1 MLEESA
7 VEYHHGTGKMLEG
20 LEEQLDGLRA
30 GDKKSGIIPAE
41 KAFGG
46 PSHQHKKVI
55 PRAEFPKDTELV
67 PGATFKAGIEG
78 QEVVIE
84 VIEIRDKEIH
94 AVLKHALADKNILFD
109 VEVLTVRD
117 PAAAPPPLPAD
128 AIASDDDEA

>member
-1 MLEESA
+1 M
-7 VEYHHGTGKMLEG
+7 EYHHGAGKMLEG
-20 LEEQLDGLRA
+20 LEEELEGLSA
-30 GDKKSGIIPAE
+30 GDKKSGVIPSA

-55 PRAEFPKDTELV
+55 PRAEFPKDIELT
-67 PGATFKAGIEG
+67 PGATFNAGAKG

-84 VIEIRDKEIH
+84 VVEIGDKEIQ

-109 VEVLTVRD
+109 VEVISVRD

-128 AIASDDDEA
+128 AVVSDDDES